1 LPDRSAS
8 SVAPAWSPDSTKI
21 AFLTDRRG
29 EWEIWVMN
37 ADGSDQRPMFE
48 TALDEVSI
56 GYDFVS
62 ERVISWAQ

>member
-1 LPDRSAS
+1 
-8 SVAPAWSPDSTKI
+8 VAPTWSPDGAKI

-29 EWEIWVMN
+29 KWEIWVMN

-48 TALDEVSI
+48 TALDEVSM
-56 GYDFVS
+56 GYEFVG

>member
-1 LPDRSAS
+1 
-8 SVAPAWSPDSTKI
+8 
-21 AFLTDRRG
+21 
-29 EWEIWVMN
+29 
-37 ADGSDQRPMFE
+37 MFE